1 MSSSALITLEISDF
15 FPQNFPFDNFCFIF
29 NSDSHD
35 LESEISYLSKNQ
47 ITHKTLLT
55 KKDIRYSIKILR
67 NDSLIGIS
75 DFIIPAI
82 NLNRKENLYEKI
94 CIINMTDSTKRLLF
108 GNLSQSNNLRINV
121 RARITYIQGQGNKN
135 NKKVFSPKGI
145 NNKKN
150 IGESSSP
157 KINGNNIYMNNSNN
171 NNSNYVFNKQ
181 QIPMSKKV
189 PIMKSSLMSNN
200 NNNNINIGNRY
211 NKHNVNMADIMIQQQ
226 QQNLNQNIAANAENQ
241 NINIQK
247 NNFFTKNSGGKK
259 MPPNPQPEVEPQP
272 DPTDTS
278 VIYPEI
284 SNPIQPIDEE
294 FTDFMQKFIEKNPLE
309 QLTQFNDINEMMIYT
324 KNVIDKLLCYQ
335 QEYYERLKT
344 SVAMNNRLNELLMK
358 YNEKYRNIVK
368 KVHRLNEE
376 TNSNDMRKDVVVNA
390 HRTENLNLK
399 QIIPLKIKE
408 LKLYQE
414 MCGDN
419 IKDIILQKKSQDISK
434 NKNKE
439 NDINIKKKNVLM
451 KLLKNCVK
459 NYGPFDSLFNKENIE
474 KINLNEEQKKSLE
487 KIKQDAELMN
497 SEKKEENNLNNNLEF
512 VDSENPDNL
521 DIKLN
526 QYLSSIYSENRLPKI
541 NFKKIKDN
549 LYQFGS
555 QKITVIDE
563 DNVIKIENGEGTLLL
578 DNFVEINAQAEE
590 EKVLKDNQE

>member
-189 PIMKSSLMSNN
+189 PIMKSSLISNN

-259 MPPNPQPEVEPQP
+259 MSPNPQPEVDPQP
-272 DPTDTS
+272 DPTDIS

-390 HRTENLNLK
+390 HRTENSNLK

>member
-121 RARITYIQGQGNKN
+121 RARITYIQCQGNKN

-259 MPPNPQPEVEPQP
+259 MSPNPQPEVDTQP

-390 HRTENLNLK
+390 HRTENSNLK

-563 DNVIKIENGEGTLLL
+563 DNVIKIENGEDTLLL